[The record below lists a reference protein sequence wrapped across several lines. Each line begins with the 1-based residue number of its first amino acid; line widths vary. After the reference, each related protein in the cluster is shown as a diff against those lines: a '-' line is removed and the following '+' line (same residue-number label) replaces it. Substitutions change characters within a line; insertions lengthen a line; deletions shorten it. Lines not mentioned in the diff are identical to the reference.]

1 MSENL
6 LSFEGSNQWREKLV
20 SKNLEPYKIPGV
32 YQAPLNSDAYYETEL
47 STTEVKN
54 SQDVSF
60 EVTKESTQV
69 TVLNKYSTSDVL
81 DGAALIR
88 YPSDSEIE
96 KGAAEEYNPKQTNL
110 DSLNEAF
117 INAVGVVNQY
127 APEEGYKDLFFVSD
141 NILPKKNFFG
151 AYPNFEPGTYTLSDI
166 ILGNSNATDS
176 YLQLLG
182 ITFLKDAFQQRIDR
196 EIRRGLDNILGLND
210 LTNPFSIAQIATG
223 KQSLVGKIYTITVP
237 DGVFDQGK
245 FLLSKISG
253 AQLPASPIEGSY
265 FLEPDNR
272 KLSVRQLLEGAFPK
286 FFKPADPEGNPSI
299 KFLNNTGSGQKSV
312 LFASIGYNVFKPP
325 YEENKTQV
333 GLLIDKIFDKSNTL
347 TNFYVGGDVQN
358 PSTIN
363 SPVGQTPVNYLG
375 KQTQSIVLGPSN
387 LSKIYESNTINNL
400 KFGLNGE
407 MMTDATLSDGGFVW
421 TQKPLNQNG
430 EPSNT
435 TNPESGKAVGTSID
449 GGADYNQYGE
459 YTGSV
464 QLLNQSSI
472 LTNTGE
478 NPDFKLGS
486 ILDETQRLIDSAPR
500 SGRERL
506 VHAGNAIN
514 QVSKVFM
521 DGYKILTKGSKVRR
535 YQKNTS
541 GTYEEKEFG
550 RVFSKDRPYYFN
562 SQLQKNVATDDGSD
576 TNGNIRKSQFSV
588 LDSTY
593 NLNIAPYRGN
603 DSTNVRD
610 GRVKKYMFSIENLA
624 WRGTPEFEDLPDCEK
639 GPNGGRIMWFP
650 PYNLTFDDS
659 SQPTFNATTFLGRP
673 EPIYTYQNTKRSGT
687 LNWSIIVDHPSVLNL
702 IVDKE
707 LKDITSENTANKIVN
722 SFFAGLT
729 KYDLY
734 ELAKIYNTVPKSALE
749 EIYQEIIGDPNSP
762 IEDKESAAANLA
774 PTDANIPKT
783 DGYTIQTDCKN
794 IGFYFDDASSTPNLS
809 TTPWDD
815 LFDIYTDD
823 ARYNEYLEGNPP
835 KAEQTENFFDYVI
848 FNNYEIVIQLMAE
861 IHSIFDNKI
870 GKVKLVLSSSL
881 YQDSQNYAEVSEQR
895 LESIKQFF
903 ATNLF
908 KGKTLADKLESTDFQ
923 IVLDQNFEQNV
934 SPKGDYSFDSVNCSQ
949 TLDINDK
956 IFSPESMACRA
967 LRVKEFIVTE
977 VSPESESSGTIP
989 PPSQEETQ
997 QGVKPN
1003 PQPDL
1008 TSKTKN
1014 ISKFIL
1020 RNLLTECNYFEML
1033 RASDPFVFD
1042 NIRKKIKYFSPVFH
1056 STTPEGL
1063 NGRVTFLNQCTRP
1076 GRTIPVKNIQGEL
1089 ETPDAFN
1096 TAFGSP
1102 PVLVLRVGDYFN
1114 TKIIPGNISFKYEAL
1129 DLNPEGIGVQPMIC
1143 NVTFSFDII
1152 GGMGLE
1158 NPINEIQNA
1167 LTFNYYANTEMY
1179 DDRATAT
1186 EDTTAIDTELL
1197 ESILTQPDNSLA
1209 TQQATNGGDF
1219 IGKIL
1224 TQSNLNGKIF
1234 GIIEYGTFFNQVV
1247 TETQNYFNS
1256 VTTFSSDLTDTY
1268 NTALL
1273 YRITKY
1279 RSYTDGYINN
1289 IKSPQTYPA
1298 QIFGKP
1304 SIWQESL
1311 NEVNQSLQT
1320 KINNGQDP
1328 IISGLS
1334 QYSISF
1340 DNKEQIKQNYINLC
1354 VEKITNGFGDIQ
1366 DKINEIANIEV
1377 NYYQTLRKL
1386 DFICFSGD
1394 GKILGDGSP
1403 DVVLL
1408 TGQTENSANTLF
1420 DISDDYRK
1428 IAKDLQNFY
1437 NESRLNEIF
1446 FDDGDYNLYE
1456 SFNGLTDGEVLVYTL
1471 FSEDILDL
1479 DLRYTMMERLIENT
1493 IDDGTLTIS
1502 IDAIVIEILNG
1513 LDTKFQ
1519 QEKADETL
1527 FKDTWLNDG
1536 FTYYEEYNPQD
1547 STGFALKQK
1556 ERKMFYSNED
1566 PAPQE
1571 YGEELKNIFKTINI
1585 NNDYTTYVGKVK
1597 FN

>member
-1 MSENL
+1 M
-6 LSFEGSNQWREKLV
+6 G
-20 SKNLEPYKIPGV
+20 
-32 YQAPLNSDAYYETEL
+32 
-47 STTEVKN
+47 
-54 SQDVSF
+54 
-60 EVTKESTQV
+60 
-69 TVLNKYSTSDVL
+69 
-81 DGAALIR
+81 
-88 YPSDSEIE
+88 
-96 KGAAEEYNPKQTNL
+96 
-110 DSLNEAF
+110 
-117 INAVGVVNQY
+117 
-127 APEEGYKDLFFVSD
+127 
-141 NILPKKNFFG
+141 
-151 AYPNFEPGTYTLSDI
+151 
-166 ILGNSNATDS
+166 
-176 YLQLLG
+176 
-182 ITFLKDAFQQRIDR
+182 
-196 EIRRGLDNILGLND
+196 
-210 LTNPFSIAQIATG
+210 
-223 KQSLVGKIYTITVP
+223 
-237 DGVFDQGK
+237 
-245 FLLSKISG
+245 
-253 AQLPASPIEGSY
+253 
-265 FLEPDNR
+265 
-272 KLSVRQLLEGAFPK
+272 
-286 FFKPADPEGNPSI
+286 
-299 KFLNNTGSGQKSV
+299 
-312 LFASIGYNVFKPP
+312 
-325 YEENKTQV
+325 
-333 GLLIDKIFDKSNTL
+333 
-347 TNFYVGGDVQN
+347 
-358 PSTIN
+358 
-363 SPVGQTPVNYLG
+363 
-375 KQTQSIVLGPSN
+375 
-387 LSKIYESNTINNL
+387 
-400 KFGLNGE
+400 
-407 MMTDATLSDGGFVW
+407 
-421 TQKPLNQNG
+421 
-430 EPSNT
+430 
-435 TNPESGKAVGTSID
+435 
-449 GGADYNQYGE
+449 
-459 YTGSV
+459 
-464 QLLNQSSI
+464 
-472 LTNTGE
+472 
-478 NPDFKLGS
+478 
-486 ILDETQRLIDSAPR
+486 
-500 SGRERL
+500 
-506 VHAGNAIN
+506 
-514 QVSKVFM
+514 
-521 DGYKILTKGSKVRR
+521 
-535 YQKNTS
+535 
-541 GTYEEKEFG
+541 
-550 RVFSKDRPYYFN
+550 
-562 SQLQKNVATDDGSD
+562 
-576 TNGNIRKSQFSV
+576 
-588 LDSTY
+588 
-593 NLNIAPYRGN
+593 
-603 DSTNVRD
+603 
-610 GRVKKYMFSIENLA
+610 
-624 WRGTPEFEDLPDCEK
+624 
-639 GPNGGRIMWFP
+639 
-650 PYNLTFDDS
+650 
-659 SQPTFNATTFLGRP
+659 
-673 EPIYTYQNTKRSGT
+673 
-687 LNWSIIVDHPSVLNL
+687 
-702 IVDKE
+702 
-707 LKDITSENTANKIVN
+707 
-722 SFFAGLT
+722 
-729 KYDLY
+729 
-734 ELAKIYNTVPKSALE
+734 
-749 EIYQEIIGDPNSP
+749 
-762 IEDKESAAANLA
+762 
-774 PTDANIPKT
+774 
-783 DGYTIQTDCKN
+783 
-794 IGFYFDDASSTPNLS
+794 
-809 TTPWDD
+809 
-815 LFDIYTDD
+815 
-823 ARYNEYLEGNPP
+823 
-835 KAEQTENFFDYVI
+835 
-848 FNNYEIVIQLMAE
+848 E

-903 ATNLF
+903 ATNLYN
-908 KGKTLADKLESTDFQ
+908 GKTLADKLESTDFQ

-934 SPKGDYSFDSVNCSQ
+934 SPKGDYSFDSVDCSQ

-1003 PQPDL
+1003 TQTDL

-1056 STTPEGL
+1056 SITPEGL

-1076 GRTIPVKNIQGEL
+1076 GRTIPVKNSQGEL

-1102 PVLVLRVGDYFN
+1102 PVLVLRVGDYYN

-1152 GGMGLE
+1152 GGMGLQ

-1219 IGKIL
+1219 IGKVL
-1224 TQSNLNGKIF
+1224 TQANLNGKIF

-1256 VTTFSSDLTDTY
+1256 VTTFSSDLIDTY

-1279 RSYTDGYINN
+1279 RNYTDGYINN

-1311 NEVNQSLQT
+1311 NEVNQDLQI
-1320 KINNGQDP
+1320 KINNEQDP
-1328 IISGLS
+1328 IMSGLS

-1354 VEKITNGFGDIQ
+1354 IEKVTNGFGDVQ
-1366 DKINEIANIEV
+1366 DKINEITNIQV

-1420 DISDDYRK
+1420 DISDDYLK
-1428 IAKDLQNFY
+1428 ISDDLQNFY

-1446 FDDGDYNLYE
+1446 FDGQDYLYE
-1456 SFNGLTDGEVLVYTL
+1456 SFNELTDGEVLVYTL
-1471 FSEDILDL
+1471 FSEDILKL
-1479 DLRYTMMERLIENT
+1479 DFRYTMMERLIENT
-1493 IDDGTLTIS
+1493 IDDGGFFSTP
-1502 IDAIVIEILNG
+1502 IDVIVIEILND
-1513 LDTKFQ
+1513 LAAKFL
-1519 QEKADETL
+1519 QEKNNEL
-1527 FKDTWLNDG
+1527 EFKDEWLNNG

-1585 NNDYTTYVGKVK
+1585 NNDFITYVGKVK